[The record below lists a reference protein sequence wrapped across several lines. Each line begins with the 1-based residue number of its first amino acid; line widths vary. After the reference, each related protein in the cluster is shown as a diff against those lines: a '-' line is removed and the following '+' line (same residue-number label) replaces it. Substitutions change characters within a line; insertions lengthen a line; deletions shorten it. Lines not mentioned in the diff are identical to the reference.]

1 MNIFSNKIN
10 YNPKKITKNKLMKT
24 KHFNKYMIGGN
35 LTLEKKAGLETEIN
49 QDPQIN
55 GDLTLTIESYLDSGG
70 SGDVYLATNKID
82 EKIVVK
88 EIPHVTDITYVEID
102 ALNGLKGLKN
112 VVGTPVGYPT
122 DINIMNGDKIKRKYI
137 FMEYVGGSDL
147 QDYVRKAV
155 KLNENEAKLYIYQI
169 LMGIKEIHDRGWA
182 HRDIKLEN
190 IVKDKGKYRCK
201 LVDLGL
207 AVNITEPNEDY
218 NCSDIKGT
226 SHYAAPE
233 LVTERYLSDGSSFD
247 CKKADIFAAGVCLYI
262 MLYGQFLFT
271 NRTNHGLENEDK
283 SNILNPTHN
292 SPLFSKSGGVS
303 NEIKG
308 LIRKMIDVDAN
319 DRPLY
324 VDVDD
329 RPLDVYVDDR
339 PSAADCLNHPALSV
353 VKNIM
358 GENADI
364 SVTPTDLDNFVQL
377 REKLGMDKNSGKEDV
392 VSKLQI
398 YTGQRYTGQDDYDY
412 FLADPSLLDNHIML
426 REKLGMDKN
435 SSKDKVISE
444 LQRYTGQDDYDYFLV
459 KPSLL
464 DNHIMLRIKLGMDK
478 NSGKDKVISEL
489 QIYTGQDDY
498 DVFLAD
504 PSLLDNHGRLRSMQL
519 GIDIFSSKEDVV
531 SKLQSYTG
539 QDDYD
544 YFLAKPSLL
553 DNHGHLR
560 GKLKLNSH
568 DDLSKVTEITSFDK
582 DDLNKILGD
591 VYLLNQLP
599 TYILYKNIIKTDII
613 EPVANEAYIGYTD
626 RLKKIYLDNKINIYG
641 DDGTIKEDRDELIYK
656 IEQYINLKRMVNMVG
671 VVDESKMTVVHNT
684 IDKTGIL
691 KEQYSTF
698 EDKINAYSNYLTNLQ
713 NFFKEQNSGF
723 LYHEIL
729 RNKFEKMLIKG
740 HVKIL
745 YEKIKSFSGSRMCT
759 SQVCTQLPPL
769 NKVYTIENIDFAP
782 SGPGPPIDKIDKF
795 YKKPSGIEFEGKKI
809 SPHVF
814 MGWFVSEYLEKG
826 GGYDKNKYIK
836 KKYSKKR
843 CKKKYSKKRYKK
855 KYSKKKYTKKR
866 YKKRYTKK
874 RYKKRYTKRNTL
886 KEIFNN

>member
-1 MNIFSNKIN
+1 
-10 YNPKKITKNKLMKT
+10 
-24 KHFNKYMIGGN
+24 MI
-35 LTLEKKAGLETEIN
+35 
-49 QDPQIN
+49 
-55 GDLTLTIESYLDSGG
+55 
-70 SGDVYLATNKID
+70 
-82 EKIVVK
+82 
-88 EIPHVTDITYVEID
+88 
-102 ALNGLKGLKN
+102 
-112 VVGTPVGYPT
+112 
-122 DINIMNGDKIKRKYI
+122 
-137 FMEYVGGSDL
+137 
-147 QDYVRKAV
+147 
-155 KLNENEAKLYIYQI
+155 
-169 LMGIKEIHDRGWA
+169 
-182 HRDIKLEN
+182 
-190 IVKDKGKYRCK
+190 
-201 LVDLGL
+201 
-207 AVNITEPNEDY
+207 
-218 NCSDIKGT
+218 
-226 SHYAAPE
+226 
-233 LVTERYLSDGSSFD
+233 
-247 CKKADIFAAGVCLYI
+247 
-262 MLYGQFLFT
+262 
-271 NRTNHGLENEDK
+271 
-283 SNILNPTHN
+283 
-292 SPLFSKSGGVS
+292 
-303 NEIKG
+303 
-308 LIRKMIDVDAN
+308 
-319 DRPLY
+319 
-324 VDVDD
+324 
-329 RPLDVYVDDR
+329 
-339 PSAADCLNHPALSV
+339 
-353 VKNIM
+353 
-358 GENADI
+358 
-364 SVTPTDLDNFVQL
+364 
-377 REKLGMDKNSGKEDV
+377 
-392 VSKLQI
+392 
-398 YTGQRYTGQDDYDY
+398 
-412 FLADPSLLDNHIML
+412 
-426 REKLGMDKN
+426 
-435 SSKDKVISE
+435 
-444 LQRYTGQDDYDYFLV
+444 
-459 KPSLL
+459 
-464 DNHIMLRIKLGMDK
+464 
-478 NSGKDKVISEL
+478 
-489 QIYTGQDDY
+489 
-498 DVFLAD
+498 
-504 PSLLDNHGRLRSMQL
+504 
-519 GIDIFSSKEDVV
+519 
-531 SKLQSYTG
+531 
-539 QDDYD
+539 
-544 YFLAKPSLL
+544 
-553 DNHGHLR
+553 R
-560 GKLKLNSH
+560 GKLKLNPH

-599 TYILYKNIIKTDII
+599 TYSLYKNIIETDII

-698 EDKINAYSNYLTNLQ
+698 EDKINAYSNYLTKLQ

-723 LYHEIL
+723 RYHEIL
-729 RNKFEKMLIKG
+729 RNKFGRMLIKG

>member
-24 KHFNKYMIGGN
+24 KHFNKYMIGGD
-35 LTLEKKAGLETEIN
+35 LTPQKRTELETEIN
-49 QDPQIN
+49 QHPKIIDT
-55 GDLTLTIESYLDSGG
+55 DLTLTIVDYLASGG
-70 SGDVYLATNKID
+70 SGDVYLATNKSY

-88 EIPHVTDITYVEID
+88 VIPQVTDITNVEID

-137 FMEYVGGSDL
+137 FLEYVGGSDL
-147 QDYVRKAV
+147 RDYVNDAG

-190 IVKDKGKYRCK
+190 IVKDEGRYRCK

-218 NCSDIKGT
+218 NCSVIKGT
-226 SHYAAPE
+226 SQYAAPE
-233 LVTERYLSDGSSFD
+233 LVTDRYLLDGSRFD

-262 MLYGQFLFT
+262 MLYGKYLFT
-271 NRTNHGLENEDK
+271 DRKKAGLEHADK

-319 DRPLY
+319 DK
-324 VDVDD
+324 
-329 RPLDVYVDDR
+329 PLDVDVDDR

-364 SVTPTDLDNFVQL
+364 SVKPTDLDNFVQL
-377 REKLGMDKNSGKEDV
+377 REKLGMDKNSGKGKV
-392 VSKLQI
+392 ISKLQI

-435 SSKDKVISE
+435 SGKDKVISE
-444 LQRYTGQDDYDYFLV
+444 LQIYTGQDDYDYFLAN
-459 KPSLL
+459 PSLL
-464 DNHIMLRIKLGMDK
+464 DNHGRLRSMQLGIDK
-478 NSGKDKVISEL
+478 FSSKDKVISEL

-504 PSLLDNHGRLRSMQL
+504 PSLLDNHGRLRSRQL
-519 GIDIFSSKEDVV
+519 GIDQFSSKKDVV

-539 QDDYD
+539 QDDCDYD
-544 YFLAKPSLL
+544 YFLANPSLL
-553 DNHGHLR
+553 DNHIMLR
-560 GKLKLNSH
+560 KKLTLNSH

-582 DDLNKILGD
+582 DDLNKILGNVD
-591 VYLLNQLP
+591 LLNQLH
-599 TYILYKNIIKTDII
+599 TYSLYKNIIETDII

-671 VVDESKMTVVHNT
+671 GADESKMTVVHNT

-698 EDKINAYSNYLTNLQ
+698 EDKINAYSNYLTKLQ

-723 LYHEIL
+723 RYHEIL
-729 RNKFEKMLIKG
+729 RNKFGRMLIKG

-759 SQVCTQLPPL
+759 PQVCTQLPPL